1 VSCFVALGDS
11 FSAGTEPGVPS
22 FTDRVATRLSG
33 WSYENL
39 AEAGARSGEVADR
52 QLPRAVAARPELV
65 SLICG
70 ANDVV
75 RTTRPQIDAFAANFE
90 YVLRRLGPRPQ
101 LVTATYPEVAEVL
114 PLRART
120 RERMTAGL
128 QAVNDVVRCL
138 SSQYGAVCVELAG
151 HEGNRHHENFAED
164 YFHPSDAGHQR
175 AAQALAE
182 ALNEH
187 TDFELQPEEVAV

>member
-22 FTDRVATRLSG
+22 FTDRVATRLDG
-33 WSYENL
+33 WRYLNL
-39 AEAGARSGEVADR
+39 AQAGARSGDVADH
-52 QLPRAVAARPELV
+52 QLPRALAARPDLV

-75 RTTRPQIDAFAANFE
+75 RTTRPQIDAFAANLE
-90 YVLRRLGPRPQ
+90 YVLRRLGPKPR
-101 LVTATYPEVAEVL
+101 LVSATYPEVAELL

-138 SSQYGAVCVELAG
+138 SQRYGAVCVELAG
-151 HEGNRHHENFAED
+151 HEGGRNRENFAAD
-164 YFHPSDAGHQR
+164 YFHPSDAGHRR
-175 AAQALAE
+175 AAE
-182 ALNEH
+182 ALATALSEA
-187 TDFELQPEEVAV
+187 TDFELRPEEVAA